1 MLKLTYTDAGL
12 HMERVATLA
21 VSPKQP
27 ALEMLVTQRAVLA
40 LRLGQTL
47 HIEPS
52 RAAFLLPANAP
63 GLNQLRLTIR
73 MEKSRVSITSV
84 DHQFVEVCVHGNWI
98 AASNEAH
105 EGMFITA
112 FSEGIEFLVYKL
124 WQATQGC
131 VSSLI
136 K

>member
-12 HMERVATLA
+12 HMEKVT
-21 VSPKQP
+21 V
-27 ALEMLVTQRAVLA
+27 ALEKLVTQRVVLA
-40 LRLGQTL
+40 LRLGQAL

-52 RAAFLLPANAP
+52 RAAFLLPADAP

-73 MEKSRVSITSV
+73 MEKSRVSVMQV
-84 DHQFVEVCVHGNWI
+84 DAQFVEVSVSGNWI
-98 AASNEAH
+98 AASDEAH

-112 FSEGIEFLVYKL
+112 FSDRTELLVYKL
-124 WQATQGC
+124 WESTQDC

-136 K
+136 R

>member
-12 HMERVATLA
+12 HMEKVT
-21 VSPKQP
+21 V
-27 ALEMLVTQRAVLA
+27 ALEKLVTQRVVLA
-40 LRLGQTL
+40 LRLGQAL

-52 RAAFLLPANAP
+52 RAAFLLPADAP

-73 MEKSRVSITSV
+73 MEKSHVSVTSV
-84 DHQFVEVCVHGNWI
+84 DAQFVEVSVYGNWI

-112 FSEGIEFLVYKL
+112 FSDRTELLVYKL
-124 WQATQGC
+124 WESTQDC

-136 K
+136 R

>member
-12 HMERVATLA
+12 HMERVAT
-21 VSPKQP
+21 
-27 ALEMLVTQRAVLA
+27 ALEKLVTQRVVLA
-40 LRLGQTL
+40 LRLGQAL

-73 MEKSRVSITSV
+73 MEKSHVTVTLV
-84 DHQFVEVCVHGNWI
+84 DDQFVEVSVQGNWI
-98 AASNEAH
+98 ATSDEAH

-112 FSEGIEFLVYKL
+112 FSEGTEFLVYKL
-124 WQATQGC
+124 WESTQHC

-136 K
+136 R

>member
-12 HMERVATLA
+12 HMEKVTI
-21 VSPKQP
+21 
-27 ALEMLVTQRAVLA
+27 ALEKLVTQRVVLA
-40 LRLGQTL
+40 LRLGQAL

-52 RAAFLLPANAP
+52 RAAFLLPADAP

-73 MEKSRVSITSV
+73 MEKSRVSVTLV
-84 DHQFVEVCVHGNWI
+84 DAQFVEVCVYGNWI
-98 AASNEAH
+98 ATSDEAH

-112 FSEGIEFLVYKL
+112 FSDRTELLVYKL
-124 WQATQGC
+124 WESTQDC

-136 K
+136 R

>member
-12 HMERVATLA
+12 HMERVAI
-21 VSPKQP
+21 
-27 ALEMLVTQRAVLA
+27 ALETLVTQRVVLA

-47 HIEPS
+47 QIEPS
-52 RAAFLLPANAP
+52 QASFLLPIDAP
-63 GLNQLRLTIR
+63 GLNQLQLSMQIERN
-73 MEKSRVSITSV
+73 RVIHVTPV
-84 DHQFVEVCVHGNWI
+84 DDQFVEVSVRGSWI
-98 AASNEAH
+98 AASSDAH

-112 FSEGIEFLVYKL
+112 FSDRTESFVYKL
-124 WQATQGC
+124 WETAQDC